1 MSRLMLPIFLAAL
14 WMPVMGIAQT
24 STEASAEQSPEAI
37 PNARIAWMDLQQ
49 VVFTCD
55 EGKKEF
61 TEAQKF
67 VEQKNIELENMQKE
81 LQSLRERLE
90 VQGSKLTDE
99 ARLDLQDQVSAKDI
113 TLQRFQQD
121 TQREITNKQ
130 ERITNYI
137 GNRLQPV
144 LEKVAKEKGLNAIL
158 VYSPNRDGYIAPPL
172 NITEEI
178 IKSYNQLYPVAGAKT
193 PAAAPAKKP

>member
-1 MSRLMLPIFLAAL
+1 MLPTLLAAL
-14 WMPVMGIAQT
+14 WMPLMGTAQT
-24 STEASAEQSPEAI
+24 PAQASAEQASAAI
-37 PNARIAWMDLQQ
+37 PDAKIGWMDLQQ
-49 VVFTCD
+49 VIFTCD
-55 EGKKEF
+55 EGEKEF
-61 TEAQKF
+61 AEAKKF
-67 VEQKNIELENMQKE
+67 VDQKNIELENMQKE
-81 LQSLRERLE
+81 LQGLRERLE

-99 ARLDLQDQVSAKDI
+99 ARLDLQDQVNAKSI
-113 TLQRFQQD
+113 SLERFQQD

-158 VYSPNRDGYIAPPL
+158 VYSPNRDGYIAPSL

-178 IKSYNQLYPVAGAKT
+178 IKSYNQMYPVAGAKT